1 MGQIYNRPL
10 WCDPPSG
17 HRFIGPDGK
26 SFPKIYD
33 KNKHPNF
40 YKWLVDEGYP
50 QSEIDK
56 HEGQFYC
63 RWWEVKEE

>member
-10 WCDPPSG
+10 WCDPPAG
-17 HRFIGPDGK
+17 HLYG
-26 SFPKIYD
+26 FPKIYD
-33 KNKHPNF
+33 CEKYPNF

-50 QSEIDK
+50 KKEIDK

-63 RWWEVKEE
+63 RWWEVEGENA